1 MSKLSEIPVV
11 IEQETLPVK
20 TPSLPAEITKSLLE
34 EKRPKD
40 VAEIELSL
48 FENCNIKCDFCFL
61 DTKST
66 EHMSLQDMFSKIPII
81 EEFLKERAG
90 CAQML
95 QVNFLGG
102 ELFQDKLIDQGYLAY
117 YYAMAYRISELAE
130 KYGFIGYRVI
140 WVSNLLFAN
149 KEAVKEHIDALRAE
163 GIDNH
168 LIISYDFD
176 GRPMSNRYR
185 KNLEW
190 FGPEYIISLSLVGTI
205 PSIIEFMKDRDEYFK
220 NELYGKY
227 EAYFDSYIPE
237 HGYDD
242 LMPSDSLMY
251 EWYKFMADTYPKL
264 KPVSNLIEKAE
275 NAMKCLS
282 LNKITIFP
290 DNTTSNCR
298 WHRYVQD
305 DFNTEY
311 NVHDNAGMMQT
322 YIDEEGCLSCEYF
335 QKCGLRCFV
344 QADWRNRDRDMQ
356 NPKCPMKAFFNY
368 ITKGIDYSAGNT
380 DHTGG
385 PEADST

>member
-1 MSKLSEIPVV
+1 MAKLSDIPVV
-11 IEQETLPVK
+11 IKQDTLPVK
-20 TPSLPAEITKSLLE
+20 EPSLPADITKALLE

-40 VAEIELSL
+40 VIEVELSL

-61 DTKST
+61 DTKSK
-66 EHMSLQDMFSKIPII
+66 ENMSLEAMLSKLPVI
-81 EEFLKERAG
+81 EEFLKAREGA
-90 CAQML
+90 AYML

-102 ELFQDKLIDQGYLAY
+102 ELFQDKLIKEGYLNH
-117 YYAMAYRISELAE
+117 YASMAVSIAE
-130 KYGFIGYRVI
+130 MAMRYGFKECRMI
-140 WVSNLLFAN
+140 WVSNLLFGN
-149 KEAVKEHIDALRAE
+149 KEAVKEHIDLLRGL

-185 KNLEW
+185 SNLEW

-205 PSIIEFMKDRDEYFK
+205 PSIHEFMKDRDEYFK

-227 EAYFDSYIPE
+227 NAYFDSYIPE
-237 HGYDD
+237 HDFDD
-242 LMPSDSLMY
+242 LMPPDSLMY
-251 EWYKFMADTYPKL
+251 KWYKFMADTYPKL
-264 KPVSNLIEKAE
+264 KPVSNLIGNQE

-298 WHRYVQD
+298 WDRYVQD
-305 DFNTEY
+305 DFNTKMDI
-311 NVHDNAGMMQT
+311 HDNAGMMQT
-322 YIDEEGCLSCEYF
+322 YIDEEGCLTCEYF

-344 QADWRNRDRDMQ
+344 QADWRNRNRDMQ

-368 ITKGIDYSAGNT
+368 ITKGIEYETNT
-380 DHTGG
+380 DHSG
-385 PEADST
+385 E

>member
-1 MSKLSEIPVV
+1 MSKKIDIPIVV
-11 IEQETLPVK
+11 KQETLPVK
-20 TPSLPAEITKSLLE
+20 EPVVPAEITKALLE

-40 VAEIELSL
+40 VAEVELSL

-61 DTKST
+61 DTKSK
-66 EHMSLQDMFSKIPII
+66 ENMSVDAMMSKLGIVD
-81 EEFLKERAG
+81 EFLKSKTGA
-90 CAQML
+90 AHML

-102 ELFQDKLIDQGYLAY
+102 ELFQDSLIKEGYLTH
-117 YYAMAYRISELAE
+117 YAVMAHSISEMAK
-130 KYGFIGYRVI
+130 KYGFKECRII
-140 WVSNLLFAN
+140 WVTNLLFAN
-149 KEAVKEHIDALRAE
+149 KEAVKNHVDMLRDL

-185 KNLEW
+185 SNLEW

-227 EAYFDSYIPE
+227 NAYFDSYIPE
-237 HGYDD
+237 HGFDD
-242 LMPSDSLMY
+242 LMPSDHLMY
-251 EWYKFMADTYPKL
+251 KWYKFMADNYPKL
-264 KPVSNLIEKAE
+264 KPIATLLGSDE
-275 NAMKCLS
+275 NYMKCLS

-298 WHRYVQD
+298 WDRYVQD
-305 DFNTEY
+305 DFNTRLDI
-311 NVHDNAGMMQT
+311 HDNANMMQT

-344 QADWRNRDRDMQ
+344 QADWRNRKRDMQ

-368 ITKGIDYSAGNT
+368 IVKGIEYEDDT
-380 DHTGG
+380 DTT
-385 PEADST
+385 SR